1 MEGVSAD
8 LETKLNPK
16 VSMSIETTFG
26 QATEMVTINV
36 MLGDLIAQERSDA
49 ARESS
54 QPVSNLGL
62 TIGKPMVRRNT

>member
-36 MLGDLIAQERSDA
+36 MLDDLIAQDTLDA
-49 ARESS
+49 AKESS
-54 QPVSNLGL
+54 QPVSNVDL
-62 TIGKPMVRRNT
+62 TIDKPMVRPNT